1 MTIKEAIYERH
12 TVRKYTG
19 KEILEE
25 TAALLNSRV
34 AENNGKFNLAIKLVT
49 GNSEGVMGAAKLLL
63 GQGVNNYFILAGE
76 DTPGLDEKL
85 GYCGADLILY
95 AQTLGLNTWWIGGM
109 VSKRGAEKNLGKKNL
124 RIGSVIAVGY
134 GKTQGVQHKSKQP
147 EQISSYTGEAPDW
160 FKAGV
165 DAVLHAPTAL
175 NRQAFTITGKGNKV
189 SISYAK
195 SSFSGI
201 DLGIGKYHFEAGA
214 GKENFEWE

>member
-12 TVRKYTG
+12 TVRKYTE
-19 KEILEE
+19 KAIPAE
-25 TAALLNSRV
+25 TVALLNSRV
-34 AENNGKFNLAIKLVT
+34 AENNSKFNLAIKLVT
-49 GNSEGVMGAAKLLL
+49 GNSEGIMAAAKLLL

-76 DTPGLDEKL
+76 DSPDLDEKL

-109 VSKRGAEKNLGKKNL
+109 FSRKGAEKNLGGKNL
-124 RIGSVIAVGY
+124 RINGVIAVGY
-134 GKTQGVQHKSKQP
+134 GETHGVQHKSKQP

-175 NRQAFTITGKGNKV
+175 NRQSFTITGKGNKV
-189 SISYAK
+189 SIGYAK
-195 SSFSGI
+195 GPFSGI
-201 DLGIGKYHFEAGA
+201 DLGIGKYHFETGA
-214 GKENFEWE
+214 GKENFEWG

>member
-19 KEILEE
+19 REIPEE
-25 TAALLNSRV
+25 TVALLNSRV
-34 AENNGKFNLAIKLVT
+34 AENNGKFNLAVKLVT
-49 GNSEGVMGAAKLLL
+49 GNSEGIMAAAKLLL

-109 VSKRGAEKNLGKKNL
+109 VSKKGAEKNLGENNL
-124 RIGSVIAVGY
+124 RISSVIAVGY
-134 GKTQGVQHKSKQP
+134 GKTQGTRHKAKQP
-147 EQISSYTGEAPDW
+147 EQISSYTGKAPAW

-175 NRQAFTITGKGNKV
+175 NRQAFTITGSGNKV

-195 SSFSGI
+195 GSFSGI
-201 DLGIGKYHFEAGA
+201 DLGIGKYHFETGA